1 MPPEKAPPAALS
13 HLRVIDL
20 STRIAGSY
28 ATKFLA
34 DFGAEVIK
42 IERPIAGAPERQAG
56 PFKDDHIDS
65 EASGQH
71 LFLNTNKKS
80 VTLNVST
87 ITGGEILKSLVKE
100 ADVLVETYTPGALAA
115 WGVSFDD
122 LEAANPD
129 LIIASITDYGQAG
142 PYKDYKATDLLHW
155 ASSSLLSG
163 GGLPGREPLRAGEDV
178 AEHMA
183 GLYGAGTILGAVF
196 GRGQYGAQR
205 IDISIREAF
214 ITALANP
221 TLGLFYRSTP
231 QGRRGNKFPMPIVE
245 CKDGYIGFYV
255 MLQHQWEYLT
265 VLTDKVWMQEDERFA
280 TPLARNM
287 NPDAA
292 MAVLGPWFKERT
304 VDEVVKL
311 GQEMRV
317 PMAPVASADRVARN
331 PQYRARGFFADVGSE
346 RTGKVE
352 APGRPFNLNSTPWH
366 IRRKAPRLGEDN
378 EEIYCNRLGF
388 SREEMVIL
396 SEQGVL

>member
-1 MPPEKAPPAALS
+1 MPATQPLTALG
-13 HLRVIDL
+13 HLRVVDL

-42 IERPIAGAPERQAG
+42 IERPVAGAPERQAG
-56 PFKDDHIDS
+56 PFKDDHIDP

-80 VTLNVST
+80 VTLNPST
-87 ITGGEILKSLVKE
+87 ATGAEILKSLVKE
-100 ADVLVETYTPGALAA
+100 ADVLVETYAPGTMASWDL
-115 WGVSFDD
+115 SFEE

-129 LIIASITDYGQAG
+129 LVIVSITDYGQAG
-142 PYKDYKATDLLHW
+142 PYKDYKGTDLLHW

-183 GLYGAGTILGAVF
+183 GLYAAGTTLGAIF
-196 GRGQYGAQR
+196 GRGQYGGQR

-221 TLGLFYRSTP
+221 TLGLFYRSMP
-231 QGRRGNKFPMPIVE
+231 QGRRGNKFPMPIVP
-245 CKDGYIGFYV
+245 CKDGFIGFYV
-255 MLQHQWEYLT
+255 MLQHQWEYLS

-292 MAVLGPWFKERT
+292 MEVLGPWFKERA

-317 PMAPVASADRVARN
+317 PTAPVASADRVARN
-331 PQYRARGFFADVGSE
+331 PQFHARGFFADLGNE
-346 RTGKVE
+346 KTGKAE
-352 APGRPFNLNSTPWH
+352 APGRPFNLNATPWRL
-366 IRRKAPRLGEDN
+366 RRKAPKLGQDN
-378 EEIYCNRLGF
+378 EEVYCNRLGF